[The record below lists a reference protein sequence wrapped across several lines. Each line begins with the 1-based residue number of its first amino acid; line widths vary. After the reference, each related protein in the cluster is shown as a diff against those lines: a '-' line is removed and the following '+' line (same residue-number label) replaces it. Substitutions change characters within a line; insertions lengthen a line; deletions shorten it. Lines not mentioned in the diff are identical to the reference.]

1 MDKSWLRG
9 RLPIAAVILALLAS
23 ACGTTASQSPGTPG
37 SASQSPGTP
46 GSASQSPG
54 TSGAAGTPKKGGSIT
69 VAIEGEPA
77 SMDPAFDY
85 DFVSGLSVSSVTEG
99 LLKFCEND
107 TKLCPNL
114 AESWTVSPD
123 GKTYTMK
130 IRQGVKFHDGSTMTV
145 DDVVFSLNRIRDPK
159 LASYVGWMLGKV
171 SNVTAPDSSTVVITL
186 SEPDALLEYALAATS
201 AHVVS
206 KKFVEANADKYGKPE
221 VGSIGTG
228 PFKFVEWKS
237 GDQQKLARFD
247 DYWDKTGGP
256 YLDEITI
263 KIIPE
268 PSTRVA
274 GLQTGEIDYII
285 NNIPSDQYATVK
297 SIADVDLTFTDSYYG
312 EWITFNTQKAPF
324 DNVKARQAMNY
335 AFNKKA
341 VRELFYGTDTEPT
354 KATLVNPS
362 LWPTLGNPAP
372 WQAAWDQLPSYDYDE
387 AKARQLLDESGVK
400 DQLQGKEIAYY
411 ESTPSIKGA
420 AESFI
425 DSMGKL
431 GVTIKARKVTYQ
443 ESVALQFG
451 AHNDYDIIVA
461 SWGSDFPDPS
471 GNLRP
476 NFASENTA
484 AGGANVSNYHNARV
498 DELLAQQNSLTNK
511 DERAASLIEA
521 QKIIADESPIIVT
534 AYPGWPLAVNKRL
547 AGASAASLWYWGSLF
562 KDIYVK

>member
-1 MDKSWLRG
+1 MNTLWLRG
-9 RLPIAAVILALLAS
+9 RVPVAAIIVALLVS
-23 ACGTTASQSPGTPG
+23 ACGAAASPSPGASG
-37 SASQSPGTP
+37 SNS
-46 GSASQSPG
+46 
-54 TSGAAGTPKKGGSIT
+54 TPKKGGSIT
-69 VAIEGEPA
+69 TAVEGEPA

-85 DFVSGLSVSSVTEG
+85 DFVSGLAVASVTEG

-123 GKTYTMK
+123 GKTYTLK
-130 IRQGVKFHDGSTMTV
+130 IRQGVKFHDGTTMTV

-159 LASYVGWMLGKV
+159 LASYVGWMLGHV
-171 SNVTAPDSSTVVITL
+171 SDVKAPDSSTVVITL
-186 SEPDALLEYALAATS
+186 DAPDALLEYALAATA
-201 AHVVS
+201 AHVVNR
-206 KKFVEANADKYGKPE
+206 KFVEAHGDKYGTPD

-228 PFKFVEWKS
+228 PYKFVEWKS
-237 GDQQKLARFD
+237 GDHQKLARFD
-247 DYWDKTGGP
+247 DYWDKSGGP

-263 KIIPE
+263 KILPE

-274 GLQTGEIDYII
+274 GLQTAGIDWII

-297 SIADVDLTFTDSYYG
+297 GISNVDLTFTSSYYG

-341 VRELFYGTDTEPT
+341 VRELFYGADAVAT
-354 KATLVNPS
+354 KATLVNPT
-362 LWPTLGNPAP
+362 LWATLGEASA

-387 AKARQLLDESGVK
+387 TMARQLLDESGVK
-400 DQLQGKEIAYY
+400 DQLQNKEIAYY

-420 AESFI
+420 AEAFI
-425 DSMGKL
+425 DAMGKL

-451 AHNDYDIIVA
+451 PHNDYDIIVA

-476 NFASENTA
+476 NFASENSS
-484 AGGANVSNYHNARV
+484 AGGANVSNYHNAEV
-498 DELLAQQNSLTNK
+498 DRLLAEQNTLTDKNQ
-511 DERAASLIEA
+511 RAKLLIDA
-521 QKIIADESPIIVT
+521 QKIIAADSPIIVT

-547 AGASAASLWYWGSLF
+547 AGASAGSLWYWDSLF
-562 KDIYVK
+562 KEIYVK

>member
-1 MDKSWLRG
+1 MNSLWLRT
-9 RLPIAAVILALLAS
+9 RLAVMAVATVLVAS
-23 ACGTTASQSPGTPG
+23 ACNPAPSATNAPGGTTGPG
-37 SASQSPGTP
+37 A
-46 GSASQSPG
+46 
-54 TSGAAGTPKKGGSIT
+54 TSGPGATAAGGPKKGGSIT

-85 DFVSGLSVSSVTEG
+85 DFVSGLAVSSVTEG

-114 AESWTVSPD
+114 AESYTVSDD
-123 GKTYTMK
+123 GKTYTLK
-130 IRQGVKFHDGSTMTV
+130 IRQGVKFHDGTTMTV
-145 DDVVFSLNRIRDPK
+145 EDVVFSLDRIRDTS
-159 LASYVGWMLGKV
+159 LASYVGWMLANV
-171 SNVTAPDSSTVVITL
+171 AEVTAPDASTVVITMT
-186 SEPDALLEYALAATS
+186 EPDALVEYALAATS
-201 AHVVS
+201 AHVVN
-206 KKFVEANADKYGKPE
+206 KKFVEANGKDYGSPG

-268 PSTRVA
+268 PTTRVA
-274 GLQTGEIDYII
+274 GLQTGDIDYII
-285 NNIPSDQYATVK
+285 NNIPSDQYETVRG
-297 SIADVDLTFTDSYYG
+297 IPDVDLTFTDSYYG

-335 AFNKKA
+335 AFDKKA
-341 VRELFYGTDTEPT
+341 VRELYYGADAEPT

-362 LWPTLGNPAP
+362 LWPTLGDTAA
-372 WQAAWDQLPSYDYDE
+372 WQAAWDALPAYDYDQ
-387 AKARQLLDESGVK
+387 AMAQKLLDESGVK
-400 DQLQGKEIAYY
+400 DRLQNTEIAYY

-420 AESFI
+420 AEAFI
-425 DSMGKL
+425 DAMGKL

-451 AHNDYDIIVA
+451 KHDDFDIIVA

-476 NFASENTA
+476 NFASENSA
-484 AGGANVSNYHNARV
+484 AGGANVSSYKNAQV
-498 DELLAQQNSLTNK
+498 DELLARQNTLVDK
-511 DERAASLIEA
+511 AERSKLLIEA
-521 QKIIADESPIIVT
+521 QAIIAEESPIIVT

-547 AGASAASLWYWGSLF
+547 AGAEAASLWYWGSLF

>member
-1 MDKSWLRG
+1 MLNSTSR
-9 RLPIAAVILALLAS
+9 RSHLPIPVVILALVVM
-23 ACGTTASQSPGTPG
+23 ACSPAPSQAPGATTGPAVTTAPGATQAAAPT
-37 SASQSPGTP
+37 A
-46 GSASQSPG
+46 
-54 TSGAAGTPKKGGSIT
+54 AAGPAKGGSIT

-85 DFVSGLSVSSVTEG
+85 DFVSGLAVSSVTEG

-114 AESWTVSPD
+114 AESYTVSPD
-123 GKTYTMK
+123 GKTYTLK

-145 DDVVFSLNRIRDPK
+145 DDVVFSLDRIRDTK
-159 LASYVGWMLGKV
+159 LASYVGWMLA
-171 SNVTAPDSSTVVITL
+171 NVADVQAPDPSTVIITMTK
-186 SEPDALLEYALAATS
+186 PDALVEYALAATS
-201 AHVVS
+201 AHVVN
-206 KKFVEANADKYGKPE
+206 KKFVEANGDKYGTPE

-228 PFKFVEWKS
+228 PFKFVEWQS
-237 GDQQKLARFD
+237 GDHQKIARFD
-247 DYWDKTGGP
+247 DYWDKTAGP
-256 YLDEITI
+256 YLDDITI

-274 GLQTGEIDYII
+274 GLQTGDIDYII
-285 NNIPSDQYATVK
+285 NNIPSDQYATVQGM
-297 SIADVDLTFTDSYYG
+297 ADVNMTFTDSYYG
-312 EWITFNTQKAPF
+312 EWITFNTQKPPF

-335 AFNKKA
+335 AFDKKA
-341 VRELFYGTDTEPT
+341 VRELFYGADAEPT

-362 LWPTLGNPAP
+362 LWPTLGDT
-372 WQAAWDQLPSYDYDE
+372 AAWQTAWDALPAYDYNQ
-387 AKARQLLDESGVK
+387 ATAQQLLDESGVK
-400 DQLQGKEIAYY
+400 DQLQNTEIAYY

-425 DSMGKL
+425 DAMGKL

-451 AHNDYDIIVA
+451 KHDDFDIIVA

-476 NFASENTA
+476 NFASENSA
-484 AGGANVSNYHNARV
+484 AGGANVSSYRNTAV
-498 DELLAQQNSLTNK
+498 DDLLAEQNTLVDKTQ
-511 DERAASLIEA
+511 RANLLIQA
-521 QKIIADESPIIVT
+521 QKLIADDSPIIVT

-547 AGASAASLWYWGSLF
+547 AGAEAASLWYWGSLF
-562 KDIYVK
+562 KDIYVVK

>member
-1 MDKSWLRG
+1 MNTLWLRG
-9 RLPIAAVILALLAS
+9 RLPVVAIVFALVVAACGSAAS
-23 ACGTTASQSPGTPG
+23 PAPGTTAKPGATATPG
-37 SASQSPGTP
+37 ASAPGN
-46 GSASQSPG
+46 
-54 TSGAAGTPKKGGSIT
+54 TPKKGGSIT

-85 DFVSGLSVSSVTEG
+85 DFVSGLAVSSVTEA

-114 AESWTVSPD
+114 AESWSVSSD
-123 GKTYTMK
+123 GKTYTLK
-130 IRQGVKFHDGSTMTV
+130 IRQGVKFHDGTTMTV
-145 DDVVFSLNRIRDPK
+145 DDVIFSLNRIRDPK

-171 SNVTAPDSSTVVITL
+171 SDITAPDASTVVITL

-206 KKFVEANADKYGKPE
+206 KAFVEANGDKYGTPA

-228 PFKFVEWKS
+228 PFKFVEWQS
-237 GDQQKLARFD
+237 GDHQKLARFD
-247 DYWDKTGGP
+247 DYWDKSAGP

-268 PSTRVA
+268 PTTRVA

-297 SIADVDLTFTDSYYG
+297 AISDVDLTFTDSYYG

-341 VRELFYGTDTEPT
+341 VRELYYGADADPT

-362 LWPTLGNPAP
+362 LWTIGTAA
-372 WQAAWDQLPSYDYDE
+372 WQTAWDQLPSYDYDE

-400 DQLQGKEIAYY
+400 DQLNGAEIAYY

-425 DSMGKL
+425 DAMGKL

-451 AHNDYDIIVA
+451 PHDDYDIIVA

-476 NFASENTA
+476 NFASENSG
-484 AGGANVSNYHNARV
+484 AGGANVSNYHNAAV
-498 DELLAQQNSLTNK
+498 DELLAKQNTLTDK
-511 DERAASLIEA
+511 DERARLLIEA
-521 QKIIADESPIIVT
+521 QKLIADDSPIIVT

-547 AGASAASLWYWGSLF
+547 GGASAASLWYWGSLF

>member
-1 MDKSWLRG
+1 MHTSWRG
-9 RLPIAAVILALLAS
+9 RRLPILGVLLALLAS
-23 ACGTTASQSPGTPG
+23 ACTPAASQAPGATGPAATGPASTGPAATTA
-37 SASQSPGTP
+37 
-46 GSASQSPG
+46 
-54 TSGAAGTPKKGGSIT
+54 AGPKKGGSIT

-85 DFVSGLSVSSVTEG
+85 DFVSGLAVSSMTEG

-114 AESWTVSPD
+114 AESYTVSPD

-130 IRQGVKFHDGSTMTV
+130 IRQGVKFHDGTTMTV
-145 DDVVFSLNRIRDPK
+145 DDVVFSLNRIRDTK
-159 LASYVGWMLGKV
+159 LASYVGWMLA
-171 SNVTAPDSSTVVITL
+171 NVADVKAPDASTVVITMTQ
-186 SEPDALLEYALAATS
+186 PDALVEYALAATA
-201 AHVVS
+201 AHVVN
-206 KKFVEANADKYGKPE
+206 KKFVEANGKDYGTPA

-237 GDQQKLARFD
+237 GDHQKIARFD
-247 DYWDKTGGP
+247 DYWDKTAGP
-256 YLDEITI
+256 YLDDITI
-263 KIIPE
+263 KILAE

-297 SIADVDLTFTDSYYG
+297 GFDKVDLTFTDSYYG
-312 EWITFNTQKAPF
+312 EWITFNTQKPPF

-341 VRELFYGTDTEPT
+341 VRELFYGADAKPT

-362 LWPTLGNPAP
+362 LWATLGDT
-372 WQAAWDQLPSYDYDE
+372 AAWQTAWDALPTYDYDE

-400 DQLQGKEIAYY
+400 DQLQNKEIAYY

-425 DSMGKL
+425 DAMGKL

-443 ESVALQFG
+443 EDVALQFG
-451 AHNDYDIIVA
+451 KHDDFDIIVA

-476 NFASENTA
+476 NFASENSG
-484 AGGANVSNYHNARV
+484 AGGANVSSYHNTQV
-498 DELLAQQNSLTNK
+498 DTLLAQQNTLVDK
-511 DERAASLIEA
+511 AERSKLLIQA
-521 QKIIADESPIIVT
+521 QKLIADDAPIIVT

>member
-1 MDKSWLRG
+1 MKGTWLRG
-9 RLPIAAVILALLAS
+9 RLPVAAVVMALVAS
-23 ACGTTASQSPGTPG
+23 ACAPAASQKPGSQAPGGTQAPVSQAPSGTP
-37 SASQSPGTP
+37 
-46 GSASQSPG
+46 
-54 TSGAAGTPKKGGSIT
+54 AAGGPKKGGSIT

-85 DFVSGLSVSSVTEG
+85 DFVSGLSVSSITEG

-114 AESWTVSPD
+114 AESYTVAPD

-130 IRQGVKFHDGSTMTV
+130 IRQGVKFHDGTTMTV
-145 DDVVFSLNRIRDPK
+145 DDVVFSLNRIRNTK
-159 LASYVGWMLGKV
+159 LASYVGWMLA
-171 SNVTAPDSSTVVITL
+171 NVADVKAPDASTVVITM
-186 SEPDALLEYALAATS
+186 SRPDALLEYALAATS
-201 AHVVS
+201 AHVVN
-206 KKFVEANADKYGKPE
+206 KKFVEAKGDKYGTPE

-237 GDQQKLARFD
+237 GDHQKIARFD
-247 DYWDKTGGP
+247 DYWDKTAGP
-256 YLDEITI
+256 YLDDITI
-263 KIIPE
+263 KIIAE

-274 GLQTGEIDYII
+274 GLQTGDIDYII
-285 NNIPSDQYATVK
+285 NNIPSDQYATVRGFDK
-297 SIADVDLTFTDSYYG
+297 VDLTFTDSYYG
-312 EWITFNTQKAPF
+312 EWITFNTQRAPF
-324 DNVKARQAMNY
+324 DNVKVRQAMNY

-341 VRELFYGTDTEPT
+341 VRELFYGADAEQT
-354 KATLVNPS
+354 KMTLVNPS
-362 LWPTLGNPAP
+362 LWSTLGDTAP
-372 WQAAWDQLPSYDYDE
+372 WQTAWDQLPAYDYDE

-400 DQLQGKEIAYY
+400 DQLNGKEIAYY

-420 AESFI
+420 AEAFI
-425 DSMGKL
+425 DAMGKL

-451 AHNDYDIIVA
+451 KHDDYDLIVA

-476 NFASENTA
+476 NFASENSVS
-484 AGGANVSNYHNARV
+484 GGANVSNYKNAQV
-498 DELLAQQNSLTNK
+498 DDLLARQNTLTDK
-511 DERAASLIEA
+511 AERAKLLIDA
-521 QKIIADESPIIVT
+521 QKLIADDAPIIVT

>member
-1 MDKSWLRG
+1 MSSWWLRN
-9 RLPIAAVILALLAS
+9 RLPAVAVAAVLLVT
-23 ACGTTASQSPGTPG
+23 ACSPTP
-37 SASQSPGTP
+37 SASPLPGATTGP
-46 GSASQSPG
+46 GATGP
-54 TSGAAGTPKKGGSIT
+54 AATTVAEGPKKGGSIT

-77 SMDPAFDY
+77 SLDPAFDY
-85 DFVSGLSVSSVTEG
+85 DFVSGLAVSSVTEG

-114 AESWTVSPD
+114 AESYTVSPD
-123 GKTYTMK
+123 GKTYTLK

-145 DDVVFSLNRIRDPK
+145 DDVVFSLNRIRDTN
-159 LASYVGWMLGKV
+159 LASYVGWMLANV
-171 SNVTAPDSSTVVITL
+171 ADVTAPDASTVVITM
-186 SEPDALLEYALAATS
+186 SQPDALVEYALAATS
-201 AHVVS
+201 AHVVN
-206 KKFVEANADKYGKPE
+206 KKFVEANGDKYGTPS

-228 PFKFVEWKS
+228 PFKFVEWQS
-237 GDQQKLARFD
+237 GDHQKLARFD
-247 DYWDKTGGP
+247 DYWDTSAGP

-274 GLQTGEIDYII
+274 GLQTGDIDYII
-285 NNIPSDQYATVK
+285 NNIPSDQYQTVQGI
-297 SIADVDLTFTDSYYG
+297 SDVALTFTDSYYG

-335 AFNKKA
+335 AFDKKA
-341 VRELFYGTDTEPT
+341 VRELYYGADAEPT

-362 LWPTLGNPAP
+362 LWPTLGDTAP
-372 WQAAWDQLPSYDYDE
+372 WQAAWDALPAYDYNE
-387 AKARQLLDESGVK
+387 ATARQLLDESGVK
-400 DQLQGKEIAYY
+400 DQLQDKEIAYY

-420 AESFI
+420 AEAFI
-425 DSMGKL
+425 DAMGKL

-451 AHNDYDIIVA
+451 KHDDFDIIVA

-476 NFASENTA
+476 NFASENIA
-484 AGGANVSNYHNARV
+484 AGGANVSSYRNAQV
-498 DELLAQQNSLTNK
+498 DDLLARQNTLTDK
-511 DERAASLIEA
+511 AERAKLLIDA
-521 QKIIADESPIIVT
+521 QKIIADDSPIIVT

-547 AGASAASLWYWGSLF
+547 AGAQAASLWYWGSLF
-562 KDIYVK
+562 KDIYVQ

>member
-1 MDKSWLRG
+1 MNKLWLRG
-9 RLPIAAVILALLAS
+9 RLPVTAVVIALIVS
-23 ACGTTASQSPGTPG
+23 ACGT
-37 SASQSPGTP
+37 SASQSPG
-46 GSASQSPG
+46 GSG
-54 TSGAAGTPKKGGSIT
+54 AGTPKKGGSIT

-85 DFVSGLSVSSVTEG
+85 DFVSGIAVSSITEG

-123 GKTYTMK
+123 GKTYTLK
-130 IRQGVKFHDGSTMTV
+130 IRQGVKFHDGTTMTV
-145 DDVVFSLNRIRDPK
+145 DDVVFSLNRIRDPD
-159 LASYVGWMLGKV
+159 LASYVGWMLGNV
-171 SNVTAPDSSTVVITL
+171 ADVTAPDSSTVVITM
-186 SEPDALLEYALAATS
+186 SQPDALVEYALAATS
-201 AHVVS
+201 AHVVN
-206 KKFVEANADKYGKPE
+206 KKFVEANGDKYGTPE

-228 PFKFVEWKS
+228 PFKFVEWQS
-237 GDQQKLARFD
+237 GDHQKLARFD
-247 DYWDKTGGP
+247 DYWDKSGGP
-256 YLDEITI
+256 YLDEFTI
-263 KIIPE
+263 KILPE

-274 GLQTGEIDYII
+274 GLQTGEIDWII

-297 SIADVDLTFTDSYYG
+297 GISNVDLTFTDSYYG

-341 VRELFYGTDTEPT
+341 VRELFYGADATAT
-354 KATLVNPS
+354 KATLVNPT
-362 LWPTLGNPAP
+362 LWATLGDT
-372 WQAAWDQLPSYDYDE
+372 AAWQTAWDALPSYDYDE
-387 AKARQLLDESGVK
+387 AMARQLLDESGVK
-400 DQLQGKEIAYY
+400 DQLQNKEIAYY

-420 AESFI
+420 AEAFI
-425 DSMGKL
+425 DAMGKL

-451 AHNDYDIIVA
+451 EHNDYDIIVA

-476 NFASENTA
+476 NFASENSA
-484 AGGANVSNYHNARV
+484 AGGANVSNYHNDQV
-498 DELLAQQNSLTNK
+498 DALLAEQNTLTDKN
-511 DERAASLIEA
+511 ERAKLLIEA
-521 QKIIADESPIIVT
+521 QKLIADDSPIIVT

-547 AGASAASLWYWGSLF
+547 AGAFGSSLWYWDSLF
-562 KDIYVK
+562 KEIYVK

>member
-1 MDKSWLRG
+1 MNPSRIWS
-9 RLPIAAVILALLAS
+9 RLPIVAVVLAALVAT
-23 ACGTTASQSPGTPG
+23 ACSPTASTPPGASSGASSSPG
-37 SASQSPGTP
+37 A
-46 GSASQSPG
+46 
-54 TSGAAGTPKKGGSIT
+54 SGAAGGPKKGGSIT

-85 DFVSGLSVSSVTEG
+85 DFVSGLAVSSVTEG

-114 AESWTVSPD
+114 AESYTVSAD
-123 GKTYTMK
+123 GKTYTLKM
-130 IRQGVKFHDGSTMTV
+130 RQGVKFHDGSTMTV
-145 DDVVFSLNRIRDPK
+145 DDVVFSLNRIRNPE
-159 LASYVGWMLGKV
+159 LASYVGWMLA
-171 SNVTAPDSSTVVITL
+171 NVADVQAPDAGTVVITMTQ
-186 SEPDALLEYALAATS
+186 PDALLEYALAATS
-201 AHVVS
+201 AHVVN
-206 KKFVEANADKYGKPE
+206 KKFVEANGDKYGTPD

-237 GDQQKLARFD
+237 GDHQKIARFD
-247 DYWDKTGGP
+247 DYWDKSAGP
-256 YLDEITI
+256 YLDDVTI
-263 KIIPE
+263 KIIAE

-274 GLQTGEIDYII
+274 GLQTGDIDYII
-285 NNIPSDQYATVK
+285 NNIPSDQYDTVK
-297 SIADVDLTFTDSYYG
+297 GLPDVDLTFTDSYYG

-341 VRELFYGTDTEPT
+341 VRELFYGTDTAAT
-354 KATLVNPS
+354 KATLVNPT
-362 LWPTLGNPAP
+362 LWPTLGDASL
-372 WQAAWDQLPSYDYDE
+372 WQTAWDALPSYDYDE
-387 AKARQLLDESGVK
+387 AKAQQLLDESGVK
-400 DQLQGKEIAYY
+400 DQLQNKEIAYY

-420 AESFI
+420 AEAFI

-451 AHNDYDIIVA
+451 PHNDYDIIVA

-476 NFASENTA
+476 NFASENSA
-484 AGGANVSNYHNARV
+484 SGGANVSNYHNTRV
-498 DELLAQQNSLTNK
+498 DELLAQQNVLVDKT
-511 DERAASLIEA
+511 ERAKLLIEA
-521 QKIIADESPIIVT
+521 QKLIAEDAPIIVT

>member
-1 MDKSWLRG
+1 MNNSWLRN
-9 RLPIAAVILALLAS
+9 RLPVAAVVLALLAS
-23 ACGTTASQSPGTPG
+23 ACTSPATRSPGASG
-37 SASQSPGTP
+37 SAAAP
-46 GSASQSPG
+46 SAP
-54 TSGAAGTPKKGGSIT
+54 GTPKKGGSIT
-69 VAIEGEPA
+69 VAIEGEPT

-85 DFVSGLSVSSVTEG
+85 DFVSGLAVDSVTEG

-107 TKLCPNL
+107 TKLCPSL

-123 GKTYTMK
+123 GKTYTLK
-130 IRQGVKFHDGSTMTV
+130 IRQGVKFHDGSTMSV
-145 DDVVFSLNRIRDPK
+145 DDVVFSLNRIRNPD
-159 LASYVGWMLGKV
+159 LASYVSWMLGHV
-171 SNVTAPDSSTVVITL
+171 SDVKAPDGSTVVITL
-186 SEPDALLEYALAATS
+186 SEPDALLEYALAATA

-206 KKFVEANADKYGKPE
+206 KKFVEANGDKYGKPD

-237 GDQQKLARFD
+237 GDHQKVARFD
-247 DYWDKTGGP
+247 DYWDKSGGP
-256 YLDEITI
+256 YLDDVTI
-263 KIIPE
+263 KIIAE

-297 SIADVDLTFTDSYYG
+297 SITDVDLSFTDSYYG

-341 VRELFYGTDTEPT
+341 VRELFYGADAEAT

-362 LWPTLGNPAP
+362 LWPTLGNAAA
-372 WQAAWDQLPSYDYDE
+372 WQTAWDQLPTYDYDE

-400 DQLQGKEIAYY
+400 DQLQNKEIAYY

-443 ESVALQFG
+443 ESVNLQFG
-451 AHNDYDIIVA
+451 EHNDYDIIVA

-476 NFASENTA
+476 NFASENSGK
-484 AGGANVSNYHNARV
+484 GGANVSNYHNAQV
-498 DELLAQQNSLTNK
+498 DTLLAQQNTLVDK
-511 DERAASLIEA
+511 DERARLLIEA
-521 QKIIADESPIIVT
+521 QKIIADDSPIIVT

>member
-1 MDKSWLRG
+1 MNKSWLRG
-9 RLPIAAVILALLAS
+9 RLPIAAVVLALLAS
-23 ACGTTASQSPGTPG
+23 ACGTVPATQTPGASGSSGPGPSSAPGT
-37 SASQSPGTP
+37 A
-46 GSASQSPG
+46 
-54 TSGAAGTPKKGGSIT
+54 KKGGSIV

-85 DFVSGLSVSSVTEG
+85 DFVSGLAVSSVTEA

-107 TKLCPNL
+107 TKLCANL

-145 DDVVFSLNRIRDPK
+145 DDVVFSLNRIRDPE

-171 SNVTAPDSSTVVITL
+171 SDVKAPDASTVVITL

-206 KKFVEANADKYGKPE
+206 KKFVEANGDKYGKPE

-237 GDQQKLARFD
+237 GDSQRLARFD
-247 DYWDKTGGP
+247 EYWDTSGGP

-285 NNIPSDQYATVK
+285 NNIPSDQYETVR
-297 SIADVDLTFTDSYYG
+297 SISDVDLTFTDSYYG

-341 VRELFYGTDTEPT
+341 VRELFYGTDAEPT

-362 LWPTLGNPAP
+362 LWATLGDPAP
-372 WQAAWDQLPSYDYDE
+372 WQTAWDQLPSYDYDE

-400 DQLQGKEIAYY
+400 DQLQNKEIAYY

-425 DSMGKL
+425 DAMGKL

-451 AHNDYDIIVA
+451 PHNDYDIIVA

-476 NFASENTA
+476 NFASENSA
-484 AGGANVSNYHNARV
+484 AGGANVSNYHNERV
-498 DELLAQQNSLTNK
+498 DELLATQNTLVDK
-511 DERAASLIEA
+511 GDRAQMLIEA

>member
-1 MDKSWLRG
+1 MNTLWPRRG
-9 RLPIAAVILALLAS
+9 LPIATVVLALITG
-23 ACGTTASQSPGTPG
+23 ACSPTASQAPLGSGPAGTPG
-37 SASQSPGTP
+37 AGATTGAPSP
-46 GSASQSPG
+46 S
-54 TSGAAGTPKKGGSIT
+54 TPKKGGSIT

-85 DFVSGLSVSSVTEG
+85 DFVSGLAVASVTEG

-114 AESWTVSPD
+114 AESWTVSAD
-123 GKTYTMK
+123 GKTYTIK
-130 IRQGVKFHDGSTMTV
+130 LRQGVKFHDGTTMTV
-145 DDVVFSLNRIRDPK
+145 EDVVFSLNRIRDPK
-159 LASYVGWMLGKV
+159 LASYVGWMLGHV
-171 SNVTAPDSSTVVITL
+171 SDVKAPDESTVVITL
-186 SEPDALLEYALAATS
+186 GEPDALLEYALAATA
-201 AHVVS
+201 AHVVN
-206 KKFVEANADKYGKPE
+206 KKFVEANGDKYGTPD

-237 GDQQKLARFD
+237 GDHQKIARFD
-247 DYWDKTGGP
+247 DYWNKDAGP
-256 YLDEITI
+256 YLDEVTI

-268 PSTRVA
+268 PTTRVA
-274 GLQTGEIDYII
+274 GLRTGEIDWII
-285 NNIPSDQYATVK
+285 NNIPSDQYATVRGF
-297 SIADVDLTFTDSYYG
+297 ADVDLTFTDSYYG

-324 DNVKARQAMNY
+324 NNVKARQAMNY
-335 AFNKKA
+335 AFDKKA
-341 VRELFYGTDTEPT
+341 VRELFYGADAEPT

-362 LWPTLGNPAP
+362 LWPTLGDTAP

-387 AKARQLLDESGVK
+387 AMARKLLDESGVK
-400 DQLQGKEIAYY
+400 DQLQDKEIAYY

-420 AESFI
+420 AEAFI
-425 DSMGKL
+425 DAMGKL

-451 AHNDYDIIVA
+451 EHNNYDLIVA

-476 NFASENTA
+476 NFASENSG
-484 AGGANVSNYHNARV
+484 AGGANVSNYHNDRV
-498 DELLAQQNSLTNK
+498 DELLAQQNTLVDK
-511 DERAASLIEA
+511 AERASLLIEA
-521 QKIIADESPIIVT
+521 QKLIAADSPIIVT

-547 AGASAASLWYWGSLF
+547 AGSFASSLWYWDSLF